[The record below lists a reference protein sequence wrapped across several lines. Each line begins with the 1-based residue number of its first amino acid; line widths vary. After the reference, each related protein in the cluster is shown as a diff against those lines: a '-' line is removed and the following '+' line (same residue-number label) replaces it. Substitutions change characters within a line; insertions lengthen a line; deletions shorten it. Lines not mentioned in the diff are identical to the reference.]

1 LVKIVTVERSHRQ
14 VAKVAKKA
22 MWNAKAFSWRF
33 MWILGVLCALAVNL
47 ISLNPN
53 PQDGT

>member
-1 LVKIVTVERSHRQ
+1 LVKIVTVERSYRQ